1 MVTFAFVA
9 RLWGR
14 QALIE
19 MKIGAA
25 AQIFAE

>member
-9 RLWGR
+9 RALAR

-19 MKIGAA
+19 TKIGAA